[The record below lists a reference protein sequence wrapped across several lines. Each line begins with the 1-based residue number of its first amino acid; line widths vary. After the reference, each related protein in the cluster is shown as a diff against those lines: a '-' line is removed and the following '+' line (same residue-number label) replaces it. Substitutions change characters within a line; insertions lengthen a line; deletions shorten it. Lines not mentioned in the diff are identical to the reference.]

1 MFVSSGQFIYFLG
14 ATGFG
19 IFCGIFFSL
28 SKSVKIRT
36 DSTVIKIISDVT
48 AFLVVSVLYVA
59 YSFYAEFPSFRPYMP
74 VGVFIGI
81 FLYMITFDRII
92 RIILA
97 KIVKKLYNAIK
108 KIKNKKNERLTKEK
122 V

>member
-1 MFVSSGQFIYFLG
+1 MFVSSGQLAYFLG
-14 ATGFG
+14 ATVFG
-19 IFCGIFFSL
+19 VICGVFFSA

-36 DSTVIKIISDVT
+36 DSTVIKVISDII
-48 AFLVVSVLYVA
+48 AFIVVSALFIA
-59 YSFYAEFPSFRPYMP
+59 YSFYAGFPSFRPYMP
-74 VGVFIGI
+74 AGVFIGI

-108 KIKNKKNERLTKEK
+108 KIRNHKNKRLTKEK

>member
-1 MFVSSGQFIYFLG
+1 MFVSSGQFVYFLG

-19 IFCGIFFSL
+19 ILCGILFSI

-36 DSTVIKIISDVT
+36 DSTPIKIVSDVT
-48 AFLVVSVLYVA
+48 AFLVVSALYVA
-59 YSFYAEFPSFRPYMP
+59 YSYYAGFPSFRPYMP
-74 VGVFIGI
+74 AGVFTGI

-97 KIVKKLYNAIK
+97 KIVKKLYNAFK
-108 KIKNKKNERLTKEK
+108 KIRDNENKRLTKEK